1 MGIRENIAEHLI
13 KYKTERGLSVR
24 ELAEELNVGLGTI
37 QNCLKKRGNL
47 RLDTL
52 LHLAEQMEMSPEEL
66 FLPPDYQRD
75 TQEATREYLLQ
86 LVKSLGEQNEKTG

>member
-1 MGIRENIAEHLI
+1 MGIRENIANHLM

-37 QNCLKKRGNL
+37 QNCLKRRGNL

-52 LHLAEQMEMSPEEL
+52 FHLADQMGIPTEEL
-66 FLPPDYQRD
+66 FLPPDHLRNRQKD
-75 TQEATREYLLQ
+75 AKEHLLELKQ
-86 LVKSLGEQNEKTG
+86 LMEGVE